1 MKADGMA
8 CTLWASVEGKFATG
22 EYDIHAKSCV
32 ALPMKDNPYIG
43 WGANPEMV
51 ALWNN
56 IYPPG
61 MSTTLPGGSLIQHP
75 VRAERTPEACAE
87 LCNADDDC
95 EGFEYGVDHG
105 ESWRPLGES
114 GAPHQAYFNTYP
126 WNRFDVKYPRDRLT
140 PPWLGRYWYWDGS
153 ALQPFSHGDCMLKS
167 SADYRDC
174 DGSALNLDFYVKR
187 RISCMS
193 GNTGTFKATPSEN
206 STSSFERTVTTVK
219 ELAIG
224 DTIEGLDAGKQP
236 ALCTV
241 EAIGMFG
248 HGPLYGN
255 YTKDHFVLDPATGNV
270 VQHGAVGKRTV
281 EDKYEVMTSC
291 PAGLDE
297 AGTGSTLLD
306 GDFCG
311 ESTGEMAWSDY
322 LLIHASLL
330 RIVRATGGYWF
341 SASAYDDFDSIK
353 QHGPELCAALLA
365 CAGAGTECNELERIC
380 ALFIHGHYLSDDA
393 HEATLK
399 AMPDI
404 GEVGAPG
411 SVSFVVSE
419 GKVSTTEYIVLVAA
433 GVLAGAAVVAALLMA
448 AVVARTVHRR
458 KRSPPTPVTVEL
470 EPGTL
475 KLEPTA
481 VA

>member
-1 MKADGMA
+1 MQTNTKLK
-8 CTLWASVEGKFATG
+8 TLTKPIGTSREKKKTMLTKTTTPLVLKLLA
-22 EYDIHAKSCV
+22 
-32 ALPMKDNPYIG
+32 AL
-43 WGANPEMV
+43 
-51 ALWNN
+51 
-56 IYPPG
+56 
-61 MSTTLPGGSLIQHP
+61 
-75 VRAERTPEACAE
+75 
-87 LCNADDDC
+87 
-95 EGFEYGVDHG
+95 
-105 ESWRPLGES
+105 
-114 GAPHQAYFNTYP
+114 
-126 WNRFDVKYPRDRLT
+126 
-140 PPWLGRYWYWDGS
+140 
-153 ALQPFSHGDCMLKS
+153 CML
-167 SADYRDC
+167 DC
-174 DGSALNLDFYVKR
+174 VGAQCETDRTAQNAQR
-187 RISCMS
+187 RLHVTGCGHQHSCMS
-193 GNTGTFKATPSEN
+193 GNTGTFKATPVVN
-206 STSSFERTVTTVK
+206 GKSFAVERTVAIVK
-219 ELAIG
+219 ELTVG
-224 DTIEGLDAGKQP
+224 DKIEGLDADKQP

-241 EAIGMFG
+241 EAIGKFG
-248 HGPLYGN
+248 YGALYGN
-255 YTKDHFVLDPATGNV
+255 YTEDHFVLDPATGNV
-270 VQHGAVGKRTV
+270 AQHGKLGNRTV

-291 PAGLDE
+291 PVGLDE
-297 AGTGSTLLD
+297 AGTGFTPLD

-322 LLIHASLL
+322 LLIHASIL

-341 SASAYDDFDSIK
+341 SASAYDDFDSVK
-353 QHGPELCAALLA
+353 QHGPELCAAMLA
-365 CAGAGTECNELERIC
+365 CAGAGTECNELERIS

>member
-1 MKADGMA
+1 MQMNTKLK
-8 CTLWASVEGKFATG
+8 TLTKPIGTSHEKKKTMLTKTTTPLVLKLLA
-22 EYDIHAKSCV
+22 
-32 ALPMKDNPYIG
+32 AL
-43 WGANPEMV
+43 
-51 ALWNN
+51 
-56 IYPPG
+56 
-61 MSTTLPGGSLIQHP
+61 
-75 VRAERTPEACAE
+75 
-87 LCNADDDC
+87 
-95 EGFEYGVDHG
+95 
-105 ESWRPLGES
+105 
-114 GAPHQAYFNTYP
+114 
-126 WNRFDVKYPRDRLT
+126 
-140 PPWLGRYWYWDGS
+140 
-153 ALQPFSHGDCMLKS
+153 CML
-167 SADYRDC
+167 DC
-174 DGSALNLDFYVKR
+174 VGAQYETDRTAQNAQRRLNPCPKGKKGYLCPVDQAG
-187 RISCMS
+187 M
-193 GNTGTFKATPSEN
+193 
-206 STSSFERTVTTVK
+206 
-219 ELAIG
+219 
-224 DTIEGLDAGKQP
+224 DA

-241 EAIGMFG
+241 EAIGKFG
-248 HGPLYGN
+248 YGALYGN
-255 YTKDHFVLDPATGNV
+255 YTEDHFVLDPATGNV
-270 VQHGAVGKRTV
+270 AQHGKLGNRTV
-281 EDKYEVMTSC
+281 EDKYDVMTSC
-291 PAGLDE
+291 PVGLDE
-297 AGTGSTLLD
+297 AGTGFTPLD
-306 GDFCG
+306 GGFCG
-311 ESTGEMAWSDY
+311 ESTSEMAWSDY
-322 LLIHASLL
+322 LLIHASIL

-341 SASAYDDFDSIK
+341 SASAYDDIDSVM
-353 QHGPELCAALLA
+353 QHGPELCAAMLA

>member
-1 MKADGMA
+1 
-8 CTLWASVEGKFATG
+8 
-22 EYDIHAKSCV
+22 
-32 ALPMKDNPYIG
+32 
-43 WGANPEMV
+43 
-51 ALWNN
+51 
-56 IYPPG
+56 
-61 MSTTLPGGSLIQHP
+61 
-75 VRAERTPEACAE
+75 
-87 LCNADDDC
+87 
-95 EGFEYGVDHG
+95 
-105 ESWRPLGES
+105 
-114 GAPHQAYFNTYP
+114 
-126 WNRFDVKYPRDRLT
+126 
-140 PPWLGRYWYWDGS
+140 
-153 ALQPFSHGDCMLKS
+153 
-167 SADYRDC
+167 
-174 DGSALNLDFYVKR
+174 
-187 RISCMS
+187 MS
-193 GNTGTFKATPSEN
+193 GNTGTFKVAPFEN
-206 STSSFERTVTTVK
+206 SVGGFERGFERSVAIVK
-219 ELAIG
+219 ELAVG
-224 DTIEGLDAGKQP
+224 DTIEGLDADKRP

-241 EAIGMFG
+241 EAIGQFG
-248 HGPLYGN
+248 HGVLYGN

-270 VQHGAVGKRTV
+270 TQHGAVGSRTV

-291 PAGLDE
+291 PVGLDE
-297 AGTGSTLLD
+297 AGGGFTPMD

-311 ESTGEMAWSDY
+311 KNTSKMGWSDY
-322 LLIHASLL
+322 LLIHASML

-341 SASAYDDFDSIK
+341 SASAYSDFDSVV
-353 QHGPELCAALLA
+353 QHGPELCAAMLA